1 MIKVHFVGIGGTG
14 ISAIARVLLEKG
26 WQVSGTDMQ
35 ASTYFNAVT
44 LQGAETRLGHH
55 PDLAVQADLLVRS
68 SAVKDNDPEVMAAR
82 EVGIPVLKRA
92 DFLPELTKYSDTLA
106 VAGSHGK
113 TTTTAMLIHLFRS
126 AGKDPSF
133 ILGSDSKSL
142 RTNAHAGK
150 DKSFII
156 EADEYDYMFL
166 GLEPFISLVLN
177 IEYDHPDFFP
187 TESDYLQAFV
197 DFIHKTRPEGKILL
211 GGDDEG
217 VQHLIDQVGDL
228 SEKISCFGFN
238 PTSDYRVIDH
248 EILEHGQHFSLLLP
262 NEEKIGPFRLPLPG
276 KFNVLNAA
284 AALAAAHL
292 FGLDIKTL
300 TDALI
305 DFHGTSRR
313 FDLVCQQGDVLVFN
327 DYGHH
332 PSQLRQTIQG
342 ARELYPY
349 HSIWAVWEP
358 HTISRTKRLHSEFAS
373 ALCSA
378 DQSVILR
385 LFGAR
390 EDDSSYSPEAI
401 ANEILDANCVYL
413 PDNDLAAS
421 HILSGLTGKDV
432 VLVFSAGKGPEFSQ
446 LLCEKIIREAQND

>member
-68 SAVKDNDPEVMAAR
+68 SAVKDKDPEVMAAR

-156 EADEYDYMFL
+156 EAKNTSRKNIYVQSASLNGKALHTFHFPAAEL
-166 GLEPFISLVLN
+166 LKGGTLVL
-177 IEYDHPDFFP
+177 EM
-187 TESDYLQAFV
+187 
-197 DFIHKTRPEGKILL
+197 
-211 GGDDEG
+211 
-217 VQHLIDQVGDL
+217 
-228 SEKISCFGFN
+228 
-238 PTSDYRVIDH
+238 
-248 EILEHGQHFSLLLP
+248 
-262 NEEKIGPFRLPLPG
+262 
-276 KFNVLNAA
+276 
-284 AALAAAHL
+284 
-292 FGLDIKTL
+292 
-300 TDALI
+300 
-305 DFHGTSRR
+305 
-313 FDLVCQQGDVLVFN
+313 
-327 DYGHH
+327 
-332 PSQLRQTIQG
+332 
-342 ARELYPY
+342 
-349 HSIWAVWEP
+349 
-358 HTISRTKRLHSEFAS
+358 
-373 ALCSA
+373 
-378 DQSVILR
+378 
-385 LFGAR
+385 
-390 EDDSSYSPEAI
+390 
-401 ANEILDANCVYL
+401 
-413 PDNDLAAS
+413 
-421 HILSGLTGKDV
+421 
-432 VLVFSAGKGPEFSQ
+432 GPEPNTTWGV
-446 LLCEKIIREAQND
+446 E

>member
-1 MIKVHFVGIGGTG
+1 
-14 ISAIARVLLEKG
+14 
-26 WQVSGTDMQ
+26 
-35 ASTYFNAVT
+35 
-44 LQGAETRLGHH
+44 
-55 PDLAVQADLLVRS
+55 
-68 SAVKDNDPEVMAAR
+68 
-82 EVGIPVLKRA
+82 
-92 DFLPELTKYSDTLA
+92 
-106 VAGSHGK
+106 
-113 TTTTAMLIHLFRS
+113 
-126 AGKDPSF
+126 
-133 ILGSDSKSL
+133 
-142 RTNAHAGK
+142 
-150 DKSFII
+150 
-156 EADEYDYMFL
+156 
-166 GLEPFISLVLN
+166 LVLN

-413 PDNDLAAS
+413 PDNDQAAS